1 MLKLRH
7 IHIFLISALIV
18 LFDLQGGIANAL
30 QTNTNNDTQGE
41 QTIAPA
47 LFRQALEGFVSQYS
61 GGDAANVVIS
71 KFKVLRDVPVPP
83 GNVQIRVIPNRN
95 NKLVEYLRLKAEV
108 RVNGVLQNKVTLCA
122 WLDFFETVVC
132 VSRNLKRGR
141 VIQQEDLYL
150 ERRNISGMAD
160 DVVLDINQVAGL
172 MLKHN
177 IKAYDILK
185 HWVLKRNPV
194 VKRGDMVT
202 ILVQSGG
209 MRITVPGK
217 VLDDGFEGEGIS
229 VLNTMSNKKI
239 FARVIDTSTVQ
250 VDI

>member
-1 MLKLRH
+1 MLRLRH
-7 IHIFLISALIV
+7 IHIFLIFALIV
-18 LFDLQGGIANAL
+18 LFDVQGGSANAL
-30 QTNTNNDTQGE
+30 KANKNNDTQGY
-41 QTIAPA
+41 QTISQD
-47 LFRQALEGFVSQYS
+47 LFRQAFGGFVSQYS
-61 GGDAANVVIS
+61 GRDAANVVIS

-83 GNVQIRVIPNRN
+83 GNVQIRVIPNRK

-122 WLDFFETVVC
+122 WLDIFETVVC
-132 VSRNLKRGR
+132 VSHNLKRGR

-160 DVVLDINQVAGL
+160 DVVLDLNQVVGL
-172 MLKHN
+172 MAKHN
-177 IKAYDILK
+177 IKADDVLK
-185 HWVLKRNPV
+185 QWVLKRNPV

-217 VLDDGFEGEGIS
+217 VLSDGFKGQAIS

>member
-7 IHIFLISALIV
+7 INIFLVFALIF
-18 LFDLQGGIANAL
+18 LFDVQGGTAKAL
-30 QTNTNNDTQGE
+30 KVNKDNHAQGY

-47 LFRQALEGFVSQYS
+47 LFKEAFNQFVFGYS
-61 GGDAANVVIS
+61 GRNSANVVIS
-71 KFKVLRDVPVPP
+71 KFKVLRNVPVPP
-83 GNVQIRVIPNRN
+83 GNVEIRVIPNRK
-95 NKLVEYLRLKAEV
+95 NKLVEYVRLKAELN
-108 RVNGVLQNKVTLCA
+108 VNGVLEKKVTLCA
-122 WLDFFETVVC
+122 WVDIFENVVC

-160 DVVLDINQVAGL
+160 DVVLDMNQVVGL
-172 MLKHN
+172 MAKHN
-177 IKAYDILK
+177 IKADDILK
-185 HWVLKRNPV
+185 QWLLKKNPV

-202 ILVQSGG
+202 ILVQSRG

-217 VLDDGFEGEGIS
+217 VLGDGFKGEAIS

-239 FARVIDTSTVQ
+239 LARVIDTSTVQ